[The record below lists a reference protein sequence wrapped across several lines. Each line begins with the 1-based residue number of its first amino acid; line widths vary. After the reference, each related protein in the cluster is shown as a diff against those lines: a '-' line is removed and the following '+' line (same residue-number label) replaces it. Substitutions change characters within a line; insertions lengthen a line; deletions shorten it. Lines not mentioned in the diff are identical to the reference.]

1 MRIGIDAR
9 ALFGQRTGIGRFL
22 YGVLD
27 AMARSDG
34 GHQFILY
41 SPRPITF
48 PTPNPRWRIATRRR
62 MNGTNGI
69 LWLQIYGPWLAWRDR
84 LDVLWGPAFHL
95 PVLLPAGIPGVVTV
109 HDLVH
114 VRFPETME
122 RRNYVGLKTLLRPSL
137 WRARHI
143 TADSQS
149 TADDL
154 RHHLGITAEKISVV
168 YPGIAADFHARDP
181 GEAGRHTSAAFGL
194 TGPYLLTVST
204 VEPRKN
210 LTTLLHAY
218 GALPRSVRTRWP
230 LVIAGGSGWRN
241 DAIYAA
247 ADPLVREGS
256 VRFLGYVADQDLPW
270 LYAGATV
277 FLFPSIYEG
286 FGIPIVEAMATGIPV
301 IASEIPVTRE
311 VAADAVSYVAATD
324 PAGWA
329 RAIAS
334 LVDDGQQQGRLRERG
349 LRRAARFTNE
359 VSAAR
364 LLALLERVAA
374 GEAEP
379 VAA

>member
-1 MRIGIDAR
+1 MRIGVDAR
-9 ALFGQRTGIGRFL
+9 VLFGQRTGIGRFL
-22 YGVLD
+22 HGVLD
-27 AMARSDG
+27 AMARDDG
-34 GHQFILY
+34 GNEFILY
-41 SPRPITF
+41 SPRPIVF
-48 PTPNPRWRIATRRR
+48 PTPSPRWRIATRRR
-62 MNGTNGI
+62 MKGTNGT
-69 LWLQIYGPWLAWRDR
+69 LWLQLYGPWLAWRDR

-95 PVLLPAGIPGVVTV
+95 PVLLPAAIPGVVTV

-114 VRFPETME
+114 LRFPETMD
-122 RRNYVGLKTLLRPSL
+122 RRNYLGLKTLLRPSL
-137 WRARHI
+137 WRARRI
-143 TADSQS
+143 TADSQA

-154 RHHLGITAEKISVV
+154 RKFLGIAADKISVV
-168 YPGIAADFHARDP
+168 YPGIAGDFHPREP
-181 GEAGRHTSAAFGL
+181 EEAGQHASAAFGL
-194 TGPYLLTVST
+194 KGPYLLTVST

-210 LTTLLHAY
+210 LTALFQAY
-218 GALPRSVRTRWP
+218 GALPESVRRRWP
-230 LVIAGGSGWRN
+230 LIIAGASGWRN

-247 ADPLVREGS
+247 ADALIREGS

-311 VAADAVSYVAATD
+311 VAADAVSYVAPTD
-324 PAGWA
+324 TAAWA

-334 LVDDGQQQGRLRERG
+334 TVEDGQLQGRLRDRG

-359 VSAAR
+359 ASAAR

-379 VAA
+379 VPA